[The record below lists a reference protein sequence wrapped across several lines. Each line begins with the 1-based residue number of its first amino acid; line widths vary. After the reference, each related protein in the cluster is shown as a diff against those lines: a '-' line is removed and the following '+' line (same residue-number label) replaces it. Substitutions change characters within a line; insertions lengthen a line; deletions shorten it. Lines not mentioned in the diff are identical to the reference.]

1 MKKFIIICVFF
12 LYQVH
17 FLVATPQ
24 TIDELKK
31 SFGFILQQEY
41 DAKNYTWDFAFFDDM
56 YKKNASVY
64 KNSSYLASKEIF
76 VPIFEN
82 INKKMPTIVGGKL
95 NLLCKKDQ
103 KIVIIGSLYGG
114 VQCLF
119 DYVENMYKSGIITK
133 EFLLQQNY
141 SIVFLGNA
149 VGRSPY
155 SLETLAFIGL
165 LKQKN
170 SNNVF
175 FIQGLQE
182 YQEGWLDIALGDQL
196 AAMGVV
202 PLYKH
207 VITNFFVHCPLAL
220 MITFDGTDR
229 AVLCASSYVYA
240 LQYVTENVAIILS
253 GLWDY
258 DFAIHKHNTGFF
270 LLPTINGATNWKVFS
285 ACTPLMEEY
294 YNFSTYSYVILGQKT
309 ITHVYRNKNQKNY
322 QQEAFDSY
330 TGLPISR

>member
-12 LYQVH
+12 LYAVH

-31 SFGFILQQEY
+31 SFGSLLQQKY

-56 YKKNASVY
+56 YKKNASAY
-64 KNSSYLASKEIF
+64 KNSSYPASKEIF
-76 VPIFEN
+76 IPLFEN
-82 INKKMPTIVGGKL
+82 INKEMPTIVGGGL

-103 KIVIIGSLYGG
+103 KIIIIGSLYGG

-119 DYVENMYKSGIITK
+119 DYVENMYKSGFITK
-133 EFLLQQNY
+133 DLVLKKNY
-141 SIVFLGNA
+141 TIIFLGNA

-155 SLETLAFIGL
+155 SLETLAIIGL

-170 SNNVF
+170 FNNVF
-175 FIQGLQE
+175 FIQGFQE
-182 YQEGWLDIALGDQL
+182 YREGWLDIALGDQL

-202 PLYKH
+202 PLYGR
-207 VITNFFVHCPLAL
+207 VITNFFAHCPLA
-220 MITFDGTDR
+220 ITIKFEATDHTI
-229 AVLCASSYVYA
+229 LCASDGAHA
-240 LQYVTENVAIILS
+240 LQNITENVSIILS

-270 LLPTINGATNWKVFS
+270 LLPTINGAINWKVFS
-285 ACTPLMEEY
+285 AHTPLMKEY
-294 YNFSTYSYVILGQKT
+294 YNFSTYSYIILDQKT
-309 ITHVYRNKNQKNY
+309 ITHIYRSENKKSYQKDTYNL
-322 QQEAFDSY
+322 Y
-330 TGLPISR
+330 TGLHK